1 MILNNLIK
9 ACLSASLA
17 ALCLAGSATA
27 VAEAVE
33 QRIWLT
39 VVDPG
44 DGSQCEVR
52 AVFKGDHDNCKN
64 DAAKGR
70 SDCSKEE
77 GCVCTRQEKKVQWSM
92 DKGGDKNKEPFSIVF
107 NQGSD
112 NPFVKKGSNECN
124 FKSNKEGNLRCRVK
138 GKDVPKGIYRYSVE
152 VSHCKPLVTHLK
164 VY

>member
-1 MILNNLIK
+1 MVFRNLIK
-9 ACLSASLA
+9 SLLSCSLA
-17 ALCLAGSATA
+17 ALCLVGSAA
-27 VAEAVE
+27 ALAEAKE
-33 QRIWLT
+33 QRVWLT

-70 SDCSKEE
+70 GDCSKET

-92 DKGGDKNKEPFSIVF
+92 DKGGDKNKEPFSIAF

-112 NPFVKKGSNECN
+112 NPFVQKGSNECN

-152 VSHCKPLVTHLK
+152 VSHCKPLVTQIK

>member
-1 MILNNLIK
+1 MVFRNVIRNLLNR
-9 ACLSASLA
+9 SLA
-17 ALCLAGSATA
+17 VACLAGSAA
-27 VAEAVE
+27 ALAEAQE
-33 QRIWLT
+33 QRVWLD

-70 SDCSKEE
+70 GDCSKET

-92 DKGGDKNKEPFSIVF
+92 SKGNDKNKEPFSIVF

-138 GKDVPKGIYRYSVE
+138 GKDVPKGNYRYSVE
-152 VSHCKPLVTHLK
+152 VSHCKPLVTHIK